1 MLDETTADID
11 RPKRTEVVLSIVI
24 VSYNVRH
31 YLAQCLDSV
40 RHAAEYLEA
49 ECEVWVVDNASKDD
63 SVFYVR
69 QNYPWVK
76 LIENPINVG
85 FSKANN
91 QAITQATGRY
101 TLILNPD
108 TIVAEDAFNDVVQ
121 FWEDQPYIGAIGPML
136 LDAQGRFAPESK
148 RGLPTLKA
156 AAYKMVGI
164 SKLFPKSAVFNSYY
178 LGHTPIDHAQPIE
191 VLSGA
196 CMFVQTAL
204 LQELGGFDERFFM
217 YGEDI
222 DLSYRITKAGFENW
236 YLPSVKV
243 LHYKGESTK
252 RGSTKYIQS
261 FYGAMALFAEKHFSS
276 GQASTYKLLT
286 RMLIALR
293 MALAFFQNAVAKGIL
308 PLLDGA
314 LAYGSY
320 VFIKRFWQHN
330 ALTGAFIDYPPSY
343 IRFVVPCYVLLWVFG
358 IWLSGGYDKPYRP
371 RHALRGIALSTG
383 LILIVYALLPEDL
396 RYSRVLLLLG
406 AGASALWAIALR
418 AVLAGMAQKSFP
430 EQPKTLIV
438 AENETEATQMQALLL
453 QTGMP
458 IRYLRK
464 LQPQETMTNLAQSVL
479 DLGAEQVV
487 VSSRISSTQLF
498 DLIQSVAALASPQK
512 PLPVYRIAQ
521 TDGHALLGKSFL
533 VDPSDV
539 FTLPSY
545 TSLAAPGPRRA
556 KRLFDIGLSIS
567 MLLFFL
573 LLYLGWR
580 NYYKALKRVLS
591 VLVGGKTFIG
601 YALSPNSP
609 QSNSL
614 PPLKPGIL
622 PLKTTWD
629 NAVEVNLAYAKF
641 YSVRTDWE
649 ELRQRWRELG
659 D

>member
-1 MLDETTADID
+1 
-11 RPKRTEVVLSIVI
+11 VVI

-31 YLAQCLDSV
+31 YLTQCLDSV
-40 RHAAEYLEA
+40 RHAAELIDGEV
-49 ECEVWVVDNASKDD
+49 EVWVVDNASKDD
-63 SVFYVR
+63 SVHYI
-69 QNYPWVK
+69 QKNYPWVK
-76 LIENPINVG
+76 LIANEANTG

-91 QAITQATGRY
+91 QAITQAKGKY

-108 TIVAEDAFNDVVQ
+108 TIVAEDAFVNALS
-121 FWEDQPYIGAIGPML
+121 FWEGKPHIGAIGPML

-148 RGLPTLKA
+148 RGLPTLQA

-178 LGHTPIDHAQPIE
+178 LGHTSPDEAQPIE
-191 VLSGA
+191 VMSGA
-196 CMFVQTAL
+196 CMFVQTPL

-222 DLSYRITKAGFENW
+222 DLSYRITKAGFQNW

-286 RMLIALR
+286 RTLITLR
-293 MALAFFQNAVAKGIL
+293 MALAFFQNAVAQGIL

-314 LAYGSY
+314 LAFGSY
-320 VFIKRFWQHN
+320 VLIKRFWQHN

-343 IRFVVPCYVLLWVFG
+343 IRFVVPCYVLLWLLG

-371 RHALRGIALSTG
+371 RHALRGIALSTA

-418 AVLAGMAQKSFP
+418 AFLAGMAQNSFP

-458 IRYLRK
+458 IRYLGE
-464 LQPQETMTNLAQSVL
+464 LQPQDSMTNLAQSVL
-479 DLGAEQVV
+479 DLGAQQVV
-487 VSSRISSTQLF
+487 VSSQISSTQLF
-498 DLIQSVAALASPQK
+498 DLIQSVASLATSQK

-545 TSLAAPGPRRA
+545 TSLAAPGPRRS
-556 KRLFDIGLSIS
+556 KRLFDIALAFS
-567 MLLFFL
+567 MLVGLPILAFR
-573 LLYLGWR
+573 WR
-580 NYYKALKRVLS
+580 NPIKALGNLFAVLF
-591 VLVGGKTFIG
+591 GNKTFIG
-601 YALSPNSP
+601 YSPIGKSANHT
-609 QSNSL
+609 L
-614 PPLKPGIL
+614 PSLKPATL
-622 PLKTTWD
+622 PLKTSPT
-629 NAVEVNLAYAKF
+629 NAAEVNLAYGKF
-641 YSVRTDWE
+641 FTLKIDWE